1 MKLLNRAVSMLLSA
15 AMLLTPVAAAAE
27 GDLGFSA
34 GDLTTT
40 AIAESYAGGN
50 QLNLSVAFGLEAE
63 DSSDSDRVRA
73 AASLLEKSTL
83 SMSFYDDFGTARVRA
98 ALSTDGAELFSA
110 DALIYEN
117 GSIQMMT
124 SLTGKYVLTLPEG
137 TYVDGKLNLPGSDEL
152 DMLDIESP
160 DFADAPAF
168 DRLRVTSNYMTSTL
182 LNLLL
187 GWVSGTQRDTEELYL
202 FDDTPIEATE
212 TRDAVA
218 QRMLGKIKTCDFM
231 AFLWNVVSTVRD
243 DQGQFLQAVADS
255 LAEAGVTR
263 YQARQVIDS
272 LLTDETIN
280 PATDFVQPS
289 HTIKDDGALCQLDD
303 VQYFMRKLEKSVDKI
318 WTESTDNT
326 MTMDVSYDEDGS
338 MVGFDATVPLISTLW
353 PFEGDFTYSI
363 KHDEYDQTAHTAHGE
378 LQVYGDKRV
387 IGDLSAVEGED
398 VNGVKDSGLKGYV
411 DVLDTLSGGSQ
422 GIGLSSGVRY
432 EIGTGENGEETEAFT
447 AVLNA
452 ALRSDGEENPTM
464 WALATGTT
472 ALGEDTLSVKAN
484 TSLCVVPVGLQLN
497 ARVSLEQAEYDD
509 EAFEGGQAIDLTN
522 LTQDELDTIT
532 GEVMGQATKLSLSL
546 MTHPSVLSDV
556 MTIIG
561 Q

>member
-98 ALSTDGAELFSA
+98 VLSTDGAELFSA

-152 DMLDIESP
+152 DTLDIESP

-546 MTHPSVLSDV
+546 MTNPSVLSDV

>member
-1 MKLLNRAVSMLLSA
+1 MKLLNRAVSVLLSA

-27 GDLGFSA
+27 GGLGFSA

-40 AIAESYAGGN
+40 AFAESYAGGN
-50 QLNLSVAFGLEAE
+50 QLNLSVTFGLEAE
-63 DSSDSDRVRA
+63 DSIDSDRVRA

-83 SMSFYDDFGTARVRA
+83 NMSFYDDFGTARVRA
-98 ALSTDGAELFSA
+98 TLSADGAELFSA

-137 TYVDGKLNLPGSDEL
+137 TYVDGRLNLPGSDEL

-168 DRLRVTSNYMTSTL
+168 DRLRVTSNYMTSAL

-187 GWVSGTQRDTEELYL
+187 GWVSSTQRDTEELYL

-231 AFLWNVVSTVRD
+231 AFLWNVVSAVRD
-243 DQGQFLQAVADS
+243 DQGEFLQAVADS

-280 PATDFVQPS
+280 PATDFVQLS
-289 HTIKDDGALCQLDD
+289 HTIKDDGTLCQLND
-303 VQYFMRKLEKSVDKI
+303 VQYFMRKLEKSVDRI

-353 PFEGDFTYSI
+353 PFEGGFTYSI
-363 KHDEYDQTAHTAHGE
+363 KHDEYDQALHTAHGE

-387 IGDLSAVEGED
+387 TGDLSAVEGKD
-398 VNGVKDSGLKGYV
+398 VNGVKDSGLEGYV

-422 GIGLSSGVRY
+422 GIGLSGGVRY

-447 AVLNA
+447 ATLNA
-452 ALRSDGEENPTM
+452 ALRSDGVEDPTM
-464 WALATGTT
+464 WALIMGTT
-472 ALGEDTLSVKAN
+472 ELGEDTLTLKAN
-484 TSLCVVPVGLQLN
+484 TSLCVVPAGLQLN
-497 ARVSLEQAEYDD
+497 AIVNLEQAEYDD
-509 EAFEGGQAIDLTN
+509 EAFVGGQAIDLTN
-522 LTQDELDTIT
+522 LTQDELDTIA

-546 MTHPSVLSDV
+546 MTHSSVLSDV
-556 MTIIG
+556 MTLIG